1 MGTLVNIVIA
11 DEDEAEAIGE
21 SNQPVDEWVGLEA
34 RDLDKSKFITLH
46 CLLTG
51 DGIEDA
57 VYGYEPLYFVEDGP
71 QVLRIPDEMTK
82 RLARYDDEALEEVV
96 QELAA
101 TEDFEQSDL
110 AEEDIHAFMEEFAE
124 LARKADAEEKTLF
137 IWMHPLLT

>member
-21 SNQPVDEWVGLEA
+21 SNQPVDEWVGMEA

-71 QVLRIPDEMTK
+71 QVLRIPDEMTA
-82 RLARYDDEALEEVV
+82 RLARYDEEALEEVV

-101 TEDFEQSDL
+101 TEDFELSDL
-110 AEEDIHAFMEEFAE
+110 AEEDIHTFMEEFAE

>member
-11 DEDEAEAIGE
+11 DEDEAELIGE
-21 SNQPVDEWVGLEA
+21 SNQPVDEWVGMEA
-34 RDLDKSKFITLH
+34 RDIDKSKFITLH

-57 VYGYEPLYFVEDGP
+57 VYGYEPLYFIEDGP
-71 QVLRIPDEMTK
+71 QVMRIPDELTV
-82 RLARYDDEALEEVV
+82 RLASFGDEALEDVV

-101 TEDFEQSDL
+101 TEDFELSDVPI
-110 AEEDIHAFMEEFAE
+110 EDIQSFMEEFAE
-124 LARKADAEEKTLF
+124 LARRADEEQKSLF

>member
-57 VYGYEPLYFVEDGP
+57 VYGYEPLYFIEDGP
-71 QVLRIPDEMTK
+71 QVLRIPDEMTA

-124 LARKADAEEKTLF
+124 LARKADTGEKTLF

>member
-11 DEDEAEAIGE
+11 DEDEAEFIGE
-21 SNQPVDEWVGLEA
+21 SSQPVDEWVGMEV

-71 QVLRIPDEMTK
+71 QVLRIPDEMTA

-101 TEDFEQSDL
+101 TEDFELSDL
-110 AEEDIHAFMEEFAE
+110 AVEDIQAFMEEFAE
-124 LARKADAEEKTLF
+124 LARKADAEEKSLF
-137 IWMHPLLT
+137 IWLYPLLT

>member
-21 SNQPVDEWVGLEA
+21 SNQPVDEWVGMEA

-71 QVLRIPDEMTK
+71 QVLRVPDELTE
-82 RLARYDDEALEEVV
+82 RLARYDEDALEEIVL
-96 QELAA
+96 ELAA
-101 TEDFEQSDL
+101 TEDFELSDL
-110 AEEDIHAFMEEFAE
+110 PVEDIQSFMDEFAE
-124 LARKADAEEKTLF
+124 LARKADAEEKSLF

>member
-57 VYGYEPLYFVEDGP
+57 VYGYEPLYFIEDGP
-71 QVLRIPDEMTK
+71 QVLRIPDEMTA

-124 LARKADAEEKTLF
+124 LSRKADAEEKTLF